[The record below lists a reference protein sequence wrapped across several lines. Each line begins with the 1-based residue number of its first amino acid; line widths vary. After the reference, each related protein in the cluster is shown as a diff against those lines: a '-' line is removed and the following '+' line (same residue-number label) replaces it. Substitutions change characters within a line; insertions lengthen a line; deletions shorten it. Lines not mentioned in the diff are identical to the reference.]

1 MVNARF
7 VTDSATVDVKSES
20 VASSVNVNSAVVDGR
35 VSVSSYPPT
44 MQHNKLSNR
53 NLPDQHPIE
62 AITGL
67 QEALNRLDTFVFEQ
81 ATASDT
87 WEITHNLG
95 RYPCVEI
102 VDTAGNKF
110 FPAVQWVNENK
121 IIVTMNG
128 ATKGKA
134 FLN

>member
-35 VSVSSYPPT
+35 VSVTSYPPT

-53 NLPDQHPIE
+53 NLSDQHPIE

-67 QEALNRLDTFVFEQ
+67 QEALLRR
-81 ATASDT
+81 
-87 WEITHNLG
+87 G
-95 RYPCVEI
+95 
-102 VDTAGNKF
+102 
-110 FPAVQWVNENK
+110 
-121 IIVTMNG
+121 
-128 ATKGKA
+128 
-134 FLN
+134 